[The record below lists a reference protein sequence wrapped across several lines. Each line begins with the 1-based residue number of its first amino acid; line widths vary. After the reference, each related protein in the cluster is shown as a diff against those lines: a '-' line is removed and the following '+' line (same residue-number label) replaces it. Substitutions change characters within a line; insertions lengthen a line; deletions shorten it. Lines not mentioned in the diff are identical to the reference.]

1 MGQPPLDEDFMLFG
15 QRIILEDIQR
25 MRYIQM
31 IINGVIGTIGVGI
44 LILWL

>member
-1 MGQPPLDEDFMLFG
+1 MGQPPLEEDFMLFG
-15 QRIILEDIQR
+15 QRVILEDIER

-31 IINGVIGTIGVGI
+31 VVIGTIGVGI